1 MKYTWVNIL
10 SIALLL
16 ILAQA
21 CSEADSQESSAD
33 TSPDTQLVSV
43 PVKVAQVVPLQ
54 EGVAI
59 VTSGKLTAK
68 EEIRLSFKIGGVLQS
83 LRVEE
88 GQSVRKGQL
97 LAVLDPS
104 EINAQVNQA
113 SSALE
118 KAKRDL
124 ERAERLYADTVV
136 TLEQVQNLETA
147 LEMAEAD
154 VQIASFNQSR
164 ATIKAPHSGI
174 IIKRLAEEG
183 EIVNPGTPIYM
194 VASTNSAKV
203 IRAGLSDVDV
213 VQLSLGDVAS
223 ISFDAYPGE
232 SFPAE
237 VSEIPAAADPATGAF
252 EVEFSLKPT
261 QKRLID
267 GFVGKVDVFPSGQSS
282 FLKIPMA
289 ALVEAD
295 QRRAVVYTLDEK
307 DSTQAKRISLSNYQ
321 IHKDFIAVPAS
332 TYPNLTYVI
341 TDGAKY
347 IKENSQLDIQQT
359 VIQTAQAI
367 NQ

>member
-1 MKYTWVNIL
+1 MKNTWLNIL
-10 SIALLL
+10 AIALTL
-16 ILAQA
+16 IVAQA
-21 CSEADSQESSAD
+21 CSEAESQESPAD
-33 TSPDTQLVSV
+33 TSQDTQLVSV
-43 PVKVAQVVPLQ
+43 PVKVAQVLPLQ

-68 EEIRLSFKIGGVLQS
+68 EEIRLSFKIGGVLQT

-88 GQSVRKGQL
+88 GQRVSKGQL
-97 LAVLDPS
+97 LAILDPS
-104 EINAQVNQA
+104 EINAQVSQA
-113 SSALE
+113 TSGLE

-124 ERAERLYADTVV
+124 ERAKRLYADTVV

-147 LEMAEAD
+147 LEVAEAD

-174 IIKRLAEEG
+174 ILKRFAEEG
-183 EIVNPGTPIYM
+183 EIVNPGTPVYM
-194 VASTNSAKV
+194 IASNNSAKV

-213 VQLSLGDVAS
+213 VQLELGDAAVV
-223 ISFDAYPGE
+223 SFDAYPGE

-237 VSEIPAAADPATGAF
+237 VSEIPAAADQFTGAF

-261 QKRLID
+261 QRRMID
-267 GFVGKVDVFPSGQSS
+267 GFVGKVEVFPSGQAS
-282 FLKIPMA
+282 FVKIPMA

-295 QRRAVVYTLDEK
+295 QRRAVVYTLDEE
-307 DSTQAKRISLSNYQ
+307 DSTKAKRISLNSYQ
-321 IHKDFIAVPAS
+321 IHKDFIAVPTS
-332 TYPNLTYVI
+332 SYPDLKYVV

-347 IKENSQLDIQQT
+347 IKENSILDIQQS
-359 VIQTAQAI
+359 VLSTAQAI